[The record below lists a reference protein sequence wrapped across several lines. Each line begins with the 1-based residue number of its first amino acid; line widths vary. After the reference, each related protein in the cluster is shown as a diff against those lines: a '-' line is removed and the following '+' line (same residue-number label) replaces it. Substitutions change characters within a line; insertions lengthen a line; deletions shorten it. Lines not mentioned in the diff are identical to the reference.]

1 MSPSITADWVGGM
14 TDNTV
19 LADLQSLVGADVALA
34 PTDTLL
40 DKHTRDFCVTGSR
53 DVGVQAFVF
62 PRSTEQVSKVLR
74 YCNERGIAV
83 QPQGGLTGLAGG
95 AVPVGPCIILGLE
108 RMRTVREL
116 DSAAGTI
123 TVDAGVTMETVQKTA
138 EAADLFFPLDL
149 GGRGSCQVGGNVS
162 TNAGGNRVLRYGMAR
177 DLVLGVEAVLADGTV
192 IDALRKVIKNN
203 SGYDVRQLFIGAEGT
218 LGIITGVVLRLF
230 PKPKSACTGICA
242 VQDYAGVLELLRRAR
257 SGFGSLLSAFEV
269 MWPDFYQLGTVA
281 LGRKPPLELGH
292 GVYVLIE
299 TLGTDPEADQ
309 ARYENV
315 IGEALEAGVVKDAII
330 AQSQREA
337 TELWAVRDSPGEW
350 QKGAHWPQLGFDV
363 SVPTGEI
370 GPLADEIGAE
380 LKRRWPELVAVF
392 FGHVADGNLHVSVR
406 MSGHNIPELDIEN
419 AVYGI
424 VAKRRG
430 SISAEHGIGSLKI
443 PFLHFSRSEG
453 EIALMRAIKQA
464 MDPKGILNPGKVLPA
479 VGSSGG
485 H

>member
-1 MSPSITADWVGGM
+1 MTASR
-14 TDNTV
+14 V
-19 LADLQSLVGADVALA
+19 LQDLAGLVGADVALA
-34 PTDTLL
+34 PTAALL
-40 DKHTRDFCVTGSR
+40 DKHTRDFCVHGQP
-53 DVGVQAFVF
+53 DVGVMALVF
-62 PRSTEQVSKVLR
+62 PRTTAQVSQVLR
-74 YCNERGIAV
+74 YCNDHGIAV

-95 AVPVGPCIILGLE
+95 AVPVGPCVIVALD
-108 RMRTVREL
+108 RMRAIKEI
-116 DSAAGTI
+116 DGAAGTM
-123 TVDAGVTMETVQKTA
+123 TVEAGVTMEAVQK
-138 EAADLFFPLDL
+138 AADAAELFFPLDL
-149 GGRGSCQVGGNVS
+149 GGRGSCQIGGNIS

-203 SGYDVRQLFIGAEGT
+203 SGYDLRQLFIGAEGT
-218 LGIITGVVLRLF
+218 LGIVTQIVLRLF
-230 PKPKSACTGICA
+230 PKPRSTCTGICA
-242 VQDYAGVLELLRRAR
+242 VKDYAGVLNLLTRAR
-257 SGFGSLLSAFEV
+257 SGFGSLLSAYEV
-269 MWPDFYQLGTVA
+269 MWPDFYQMGTVS

-299 TLGTDPEADQ
+299 TLGTDPESDQ
-309 ARYENV
+309 ARYESV
-315 IGEALEAGVVKDAII
+315 IAEAIEAGVVQDAII

-350 QKGAHWPQLGFDV
+350 SKGIHWPQLGFDV

-370 GPLADEIGAE
+370 GPLAEEIGAE
-380 LKRRWPELVAVF
+380 LKRRWPELIAVF

-406 MSGHNIPELDIEN
+406 MSGHGIPALDIED

-443 PFLHFSRSEG
+443 PFLHFSRSEA

-464 MDPKGILNPGKVLPA
+464 MDPKGIMNPGKLFA
-479 VGSSGG
+479 SGPST

>member
-1 MSPSITADWVGGM
+1 MSDSK
-14 TDNTV
+14 V
-19 LADLQSLVGADVALA
+19 LADLVALVGADVALA
-34 PTDTLL
+34 PDPVLL
-40 DKHTRDFCVTGSR
+40 EKHTRDFCVAGASN
-53 DVGVQAFVF
+53 VGVRALVF
-62 PRSTEQVSKVLR
+62 PRSTQQVSQVVA
-74 YCNERGIAV
+74 YCNAHRIAV

-95 AVPVGPCIILGLE
+95 AVPVGPCVIICLE
-108 RMRTVREL
+108 RMRAIREL
-116 DSAAGTI
+116 DTAAGTI
-123 TVDAGVTMETVQKTA
+123 TVDAGVTMETVQK
-138 EAADLFFPLDL
+138 AADAAELFFPLDL
-149 GGRGSCQVGGNVS
+149 GGRGTCQIGGNIS

-218 LGIITGVVLRLF
+218 LGIVTGVVLRLF
-230 PKPKSACTGICA
+230 PKPRSACTGICA
-242 VQDYAGVLELLRRAR
+242 VADYAAVLELLKRVRR
-257 SGFGSLLSAFEV
+257 GFGALLSAYEV
-269 MWPDFYQLGTVA
+269 MWPDFYELGTVA

-309 ARYENV
+309 ARYETV
-315 IGEALEAGVVKDAII
+315 IGEAIEAGVVKDAII

-350 QKGAHWPQLGFDV
+350 SKGAHWPQLGFDV

-370 GPLADEIGAE
+370 GPLAEEIRAE
-380 LKRRWPELVAVF
+380 LQRRWPKLVAVF

-406 MSGHNIPELDIEN
+406 MSGHDIPELDIEN

-424 VAKRRG
+424 VAQRRG

-443 PFLHFSRSEG
+443 PFLHFSRSEA

-464 MDPKGILNPGKVLPA
+464 MDPNGILNPGKVIPA
-479 VGSSGG
+479 VGASGHG
-485 H
+485 